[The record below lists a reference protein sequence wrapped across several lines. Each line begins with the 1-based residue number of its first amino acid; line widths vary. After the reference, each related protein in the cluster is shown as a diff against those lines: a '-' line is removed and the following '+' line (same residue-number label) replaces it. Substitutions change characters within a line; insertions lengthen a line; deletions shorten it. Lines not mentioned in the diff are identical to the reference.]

1 MKQSQQ
7 PQPHSIRRPPAPSSA
22 LVSAAP
28 MRSDNNQVI
37 NITGNESEEG
47 QLGPQQ
53 RSTAT
58 IQSEN
63 PSHGDDGPDSLNSG
77 TDRIEIGSAHTS
89 SSMDSTALRAY
100 WDELVGVSDSWVRS
114 DTN

>member
-1 MKQSQQ
+1 MK
-7 PQPHSIRRPPAPSSA
+7 
-22 LVSAAP
+22 
-28 MRSDNNQVI
+28 
-37 NITGNESEEG
+37 
-47 QLGPQQ
+47 
-53 RSTAT
+53 AT

-63 PSHGDDGPDSLNSG
+63 PNHGDDGPDHGLSNG

-89 SSMDSTALRAY
+89 SSMDSIALRAY